1 MSAAAMTSLAA
12 AAAPCAVRRSSFQ
25 GQSVRQGPSAS
36 SAPATLRSSTT
47 RRAAKLSVS
56 AAAGASDASE
66 SSSSGPFTAT
76 RRDLAK
82 GALAAMAAPALA
94 ALPAGPAKADE
105 LSRFWEQVNLPLEPG
120 VILLDIA
127 FVESDPSHGFLTATR
142 HTILETFDGGK
153 SWDFKA
159 RPARY
164 RCYPRISS
172 RRILSPRSLE

>member
-1 MSAAAMTSLAA
+1 MSAAALTSLA

-25 GQSVRQGPSAS
+25 GQSLRQGPSAC
-36 SAPATLRSSTT
+36 SASATLRSSTT

-56 AAAGASDASE
+56 AAGASDASE
-66 SSSSGPFTAT
+66 SSSAPFTAP

-82 GALAAMAAPALA
+82 GALAALAAPALA
-94 ALPAGPAKADE
+94 ALPAGPAKAEE

-142 HTILETFDGGK
+142 QTILETFDGGK

-159 RPARY
+159 RPAR
-164 RCYPRISS
+164 CYLRTSS
-172 RRILSPRSLE
+172 NAF